1 MNTLYLKSFIRCKRK
16 AWLDFKGNKSYEVW
30 SAHKAIDTVKQY
42 QTFSKLCNGEIY
54 TGLKA
59 CKQGYKGVIG
69 IKIKGKFFQNFNA
82 EIHPQLLFRT
92 KGISKWGSY
101 KYLPAVYKLGHKTT
115 KENLFD
121 LAFSSILLESFQESK
136 IEKGLVITSVGKK
149 VNVEEIYLNKK
160 LRKKVLNIFLN
171 LNECLEGFMPEI
183 TQDRKKC
190 TICSWQKFCDKE
202 AKENGYLTDIDG
214 IGSKTASL
222 LKTNGIN
229 STQTLASYSEKKLGE
244 KLSKFNNQTHEKAYI
259 FIKQAEAYISGEPYF
274 IYNKNDNE
282 DLLEKISSGFYI
294 FDIES
299 NPDDKHDFLYG
310 FLKIKNLFSKK
321 EALIYEPILNIKN
334 NTRESYRQIIK
345 ILFSHK
351 EWSVL
356 HYGETEKIA
365 IINIAKKLNFSV
377 E

>member
-1 MNTLYLKSFIRCKRK
+1 
-16 AWLDFKGNKSYEVW
+16 
-30 SAHKAIDTVKQY
+30 
-42 QTFSKLCNGEIY
+42 
-54 TGLKA
+54 
-59 CKQGYKGVIG
+59 
-69 IKIKGKFFQNFNA
+69 
-82 EIHPQLLFRT
+82 
-92 KGISKWGSY
+92 
-101 KYLPAVYKLGHKTT
+101 
-115 KENLFD
+115 
-121 LAFSSILLESFQESK
+121 
-136 IEKGLVITSVGKK
+136 
-149 VNVEEIYLNKK
+149 
-160 LRKKVLNIFLN
+160 
-171 LNECLEGFMPEI
+171 MPEI

-222 LKTNGIN
+222 LKTNGIT

-244 KLSKFNNQTHEKAYI
+244 KLSKFNNQTHEKASI

-274 IYNKNDNE
+274 IYNKNDND

-299 NPDDKHDFLYG
+299 NPDYKHDFLYG

-377 E
+377 EEIDSLTSRFIDLHTLIRKSWILPLKNYSLKTVSNWLGFVWSQQNASGSKALYWWIQYQITENEIFLKKIIQYNKDDCLATLRIAEYLIKNQLKKN